1 MIDPG
6 MGFVIGG
13 THHGATLSSAGR
25 SPGDTRKLAKRGTLT
40 TDSYTAHVYPT
51 ENVELETYQLH
62 IFRSSDT
69 HHYLVWLPVSV
80 SDAMGFVIDKAR
92 DAAPS
97 K

>member
-6 MGFVIGG
+6 NGFVIGG

-25 SPGDTRKLAKRGTLT
+25 SPGDTRKLRSAERSP
-40 TDSYTAHVYPT
+40 DSYTAHVYPT

-69 HHYLVWLPVSV
+69 TTTSYGCQCRSLTRWGS
-80 SDAMGFVIDKAR
+80 S
-92 DAAPS
+92 
-97 K
+97 